1 MGPDVAS
8 LDAAVRALEGG
19 GVVVFPTETVW
30 GIGARPDSSEA
41 VERIYHLKGR
51 PADQPLQR
59 LVASPEDVEALCRL
73 DEGARRVVERFMP
86 GPLTLVLD
94 AREGGT
100 IGLRV
105 PDHPVALDLLG
116 RTGPLAATSANRSGE
131 PTPAELTAIQG
142 LFADGVDAYLDGE
155 PAPRGISS
163 TVLSLAGGEPRLL
176 REGAV
181 PRGGL
186 EGVLGSSL

>member
-8 LDAAVRALEGG
+8 LDAAVWALEGG

-30 GIGARPDSSEA
+30 GVGARPDSSEA

-59 LVASPEDVEALCRL
+59 LVASPDDLEALARL
-73 DEGARRVVERFMP
+73 DEGARRVAERFMP
-86 GPLTLVLD
+86 GPLTLVLG
-94 AREGGT
+94 ARDGGT

-131 PTPAELTAIQG
+131 PTPGDLAAIQG
-142 LFADGVDAYLDGE
+142 LFADGVDAYLGGD
-155 PAPRGISS
+155 PPPKGISS
-163 TVLSLAGGEPRLL
+163 TVLSLAGDEPRLL

-181 PRGGL
+181 PRSEL
-186 EGVLGSSL
+186 EEVLGRSL